1 MSRTI
6 KNTFISFI
14 VFLLILAW
22 WSSLNIGLSGDEYS
36 HHINGLKRFNF
47 LITLG
52 EAKNYHF
59 YNHELYPGIYD
70 TLSYA
75 LGLIIFLI
83 NDEFYAN
90 NIDFVM
96 HLINITFSSLSILGL
111 YLLTKKI
118 FNQNIAIL
126 AVFLTLAN
134 PFFFGHMG
142 MNPKDIIIFFSLIWS
157 SYYLYQYFI
166 NDEKIKNLLFSS
178 FFIGFGCGVRLP
190 FIILVFPII
199 LCGFIYLFN
208 KYKSQYLNLS
218 KRLFLHFLISFLTI
232 SFLIIICWPHMIV
245 EIQNGNFIK
254 FLSSNILRTLSFNEG
269 PTNGLINGEYYK
281 VINTPKSYFFDIII
295 YRLPFYFTI
304 LVSLSYFL
312 ILTGNLNKNNE
323 ISNFKTKFLIINL
336 IPLFPIVITIVM
348 NISVYDNLRLFLFII
363 PFFSIIGS
371 LSLYQFIKFFKNSW
385 KNKVT
390 ISFIL
395 ILFSISFYRFVIL
408 TPYQYDYINYSSLK
422 FKNAQ
427 YKWEHDYWATSY
439 KELVSKIKKDLSEE
453 EISNLKIANC
463 VADKTL
469 LYYLYRYLGIK
480 FIYNNERED
489 EANHVILINRALLK
503 ETTCNEYYVGE
514 NVVTVSRNG
523 VILSALRKLDK

>member
-6 KNTFISFI
+6 KNIFILFI

-59 YNHELYPGIYD
+59 YNNELYPGIYD

-75 LGLIIFLI
+75 FGLIIFLI

-96 HLINITFSSLSILGL
+96 HLINISFSSLSILGL
-111 YLLTKKI
+111 YILTKKI
-118 FNQNIAIL
+118 FNQNIAIIT
-126 AVFLTLAN
+126 AFLTLAN

-142 MNPKDIIIFFSLIWS
+142 MNPKDLIIFFSLIWS
-157 SYYLYQYFI
+157 SYYPYQYFI
-166 NDEKIKNLLFSS
+166 NDEKIKNLLLAS

-190 FIILVFPII
+190 FIVLVFPII

-208 KYKSQYLNLS
+208 KYKSQYLNLF
-218 KRLFLHFLISFLTI
+218 KRLFLHFLIAFLII

-245 EIQNGNFIK
+245 AIQNGNFIK
-254 FLSSNILRTLSFNEG
+254 FLSSNILRTVSFNEG
-269 PTNGLINGEYYK
+269 PINGLINGEYYK
-281 VINTPKSYFFDIII
+281 IINTPKSYFFDIII

-385 KNKVT
+385 KNKAT
-390 ISFIL
+390 TSFIL
-395 ILFSISFYRFVIL
+395 ILFSISFYRFIIL

-439 KELVSKIKKDLSEE
+439 KELILKIKKDLSEE

-463 VADKTL
+463 VADEIL
-469 LYYLYRYLGIK
+469 LYYLYRYLGKK
-480 FIYNNERED
+480 FIYRNERKD
-489 EANHVILINRALLK
+489 EANHVILINRALLT